1 MMPPTEL
8 LYANYQEGQL
18 DKTNSVTVDTNNV
31 NDNENEEDQGWRVTS
46 SSSIKESNVMQ
57 VE

>member
-18 DKTNSVTVDTNNV
+18 AKTNSVTVDTNNV

-46 SSSIKESNVMQ
+46 SSSIKESNVML